1 MVLSDKMAI
10 KELKSIDLSSY
21 TIISTGVATLIS
33 IVIAIIIVGLFAV
46 SVPNSFGVM
55 IYIFP
60 TIVFGTMIS
69 NIFVNFSTGYL
80 YNVLSKRL
88 GFIKFD
94 IEEDSIK
101 SISAKETGLLVGF
114 ITLIMILVM
123 YLATS
128 LILPLILSSFMTLLM
143 YSAQT
148 GIATVMYQTMM
159 LISNPMTIAVGIL
172 GSVIIV
178 SVFTLLGVYIYNILA
193 SSNREILVKLSE
205 KNNLTQLDSITPLN
219 FAIAIGAISLILNII
234 IAAILVISSVPI
246 FNALVD
252 VLIGFVC
259 AFIAA
264 MLIALSYN
272 FLAPKLG
279 KLKLELIDQ

>member
-1 MVLSDKMAI
+1 MVLSDKMTI

-279 KLKLELIDQ
+279 KLKVELE

>member
-1 MVLSDKMAI
+1 MAI

-80 YNVLSKRL
+80 YNVLSKRF
-88 GFIKFD
+88 GFINFD

-279 KLKLELIDQ
+279 KLKVELE

>member
-1 MVLSDKMAI
+1 MVLSDKMAT

-33 IVIAIIIVGLFAV
+33 ILIAIIIIVAFAV
-46 SVPNSFGVM
+46 SVPNSMGVM

-88 GFIKFD
+88 GFIKFN

-114 ITLIMILVM
+114 ITLIMILVI

-128 LILPLILSSFMTLLM
+128 LILPLIISSFMTLLM

-148 GIATVMYQTMM
+148 GIATAMYQTMM
-159 LISNPMTIAVGIL
+159 LISNPITIAIGII

-178 SVFTLLGVYIYNILA
+178 SVFTLLGIYIYNILA
-193 SSNREILVKLSE
+193 SSDREIVVKLSKE
-205 KNNLTQLDSITPLN
+205 NNLTQLDSITPLN
-219 FAIAIGAISLILNII
+219 FAIAMGAISLILNII
-234 IAAILVISSVPI
+234 LAAILVISGVPL

-252 VLIGFVC
+252 VLIGFVS
-259 AFIAA
+259 AFITA

>member
-1 MVLSDKMAI
+1 MVLSDKMAT

-33 IVIAIIIVGLFAV
+33 ILIAIIIIVAFAV
-46 SVPNSFGVM
+46 SVPNSMGVM

-88 GFIKFD
+88 GFIKFN

-114 ITLIMILVM
+114 ITLIMILVI

-128 LILPLILSSFMTLLM
+128 LILPLIISSFMTLLM

-148 GIATVMYQTMM
+148 GIATAMYQTMM
-159 LISNPMTIAVGIL
+159 LISNPITIAIGII

-178 SVFTLLGVYIYNILA
+178 SVFTLLGIYIYNILA
-193 SSNREILVKLSE
+193 SSDREILVKLSKE
-205 KNNLTQLDSITPLN
+205 NNLTQLDSITPLN
-219 FAIAIGAISLILNII
+219 FAIAMGAISLILNII
-234 IAAILVISSVPI
+234 LAAILVISGVPL
-246 FNALVD
+246 FNACVD
-252 VLIGFVC
+252 WICQCFYHSNVNC
-259 AFIAA
+259 FI
-264 MLIALSYN
+264 L
-272 FLAPKLG
+272 
-279 KLKLELIDQ
+279 

>member
-264 MLIALSYN
+264 MLIALSHN

-279 KLKLELIDQ
+279 KLKVELE

>member
-234 IAAILVISSVPI
+234 IAVILVISSVPI

-252 VLIGFVC
+252 VLIGFVS
-259 AFIAA
+259 AFITA

-279 KLKLELIDQ
+279 KLKVELE

>member
-1 MVLSDKMAI
+1 
-10 KELKSIDLSSY
+10 
-21 TIISTGVATLIS
+21 
-33 IVIAIIIVGLFAV
+33 
-46 SVPNSFGVM
+46 
-55 IYIFP
+55 
-60 TIVFGTMIS
+60 
-69 NIFVNFSTGYL
+69 
-80 YNVLSKRL
+80 
-88 GFIKFD
+88 
-94 IEEDSIK
+94 
-101 SISAKETGLLVGF
+101 
-114 ITLIMILVM
+114 
-123 YLATS
+123 
-128 LILPLILSSFMTLLM
+128 M

-279 KLKLELIDQ
+279 KLKVELE

>member
-1 MVLSDKMAI
+1 MVLSDKMAT

-33 IVIAIIIVGLFAV
+33 ILIAIIIIVAFAV
-46 SVPNSFGVM
+46 SVPNSMGVM

-114 ITLIMILVM
+114 ITLIMILVI

-128 LILPLILSSFMTLLM
+128 LILPLIISSFMTLLM

-148 GIATVMYQTMM
+148 GIATAMYQTMM
-159 LISNPMTIAVGIL
+159 LISNPITIAIGII

-178 SVFTLLGVYIYNILA
+178 SVFTLLGIYIYNILA
-193 SSNREILVKLSE
+193 SSDREILVKLSKE
-205 KNNLTQLDSITPLN
+205 NNLTQLDSITPLN
-219 FAIAIGAISLILNII
+219 FAIAMGAISLILNII
-234 IAAILVISSVPI
+234 LAAILVISGVPL

-252 VLIGFVC
+252 VLIGFVS
-259 AFIAA
+259 AFITA

-279 KLKLELIDQ
+279 KLKVELE

>member
-1 MVLSDKMAI
+1 MAI

-205 KNNLTQLDSITPLN
+205 KNNLIQLDSITPLN

-279 KLKLELIDQ
+279 KLKVELE

>member
-101 SISAKETGLLVGF
+101 NISAKETGLLVGF

-279 KLKLELIDQ
+279 KLKVELE

>member
-80 YNVLSKRL
+80 YNILSKRL

-279 KLKLELIDQ
+279 KLKVELE

>member
-259 AFIAA
+259 AFIAT

-279 KLKLELIDQ
+279 KLKVELE

>member
-1 MVLSDKMAI
+1 MAT

-33 IVIAIIIVGLFAV
+33 ILIAIIIIVAFAV
-46 SVPNSFGVM
+46 SVPNSMGVM

-88 GFIKFD
+88 GFIKFN

-114 ITLIMILVM
+114 ITLIMILVI

-128 LILPLILSSFMTLLM
+128 LILPLIISSFMTLLM

-148 GIATVMYQTMM
+148 GIATAMYQTMM
-159 LISNPMTIAVGIL
+159 LISNPITIAIGII

-178 SVFTLLGVYIYNILA
+178 SVFTLLGIYIYNILA
-193 SSNREILVKLSE
+193 SSDREILVKLSKE
-205 KNNLTQLDSITPLN
+205 NNLTQLDSITPLN

-279 KLKLELIDQ
+279 KLKVELE

>member
-234 IAAILVISSVPI
+234 IAAILMISSVPI

-279 KLKLELIDQ
+279 KLKVELE

>member
-1 MVLSDKMAI
+1 LVLSDKMAI

-259 AFIAA
+259 AFIAT

-279 KLKLELIDQ
+279 KLKVELE

>member
-114 ITLIMILVM
+114 ITLIMILVI

-128 LILPLILSSFMTLLM
+128 LILPLIISSFMTLLM

-148 GIATVMYQTMM
+148 GIATAMYQTMM
-159 LISNPMTIAVGIL
+159 LISNPITIAIGII

-178 SVFTLLGVYIYNILA
+178 SVFTLLGIYIYNILA
-193 SSNREILVKLSE
+193 SSDREILVKLSKE
-205 KNNLTQLDSITPLN
+205 NNLTQLDSITPLN
-219 FAIAIGAISLILNII
+219 FAIAMGAISLILNII
-234 IAAILVISSVPI
+234 LAAILVISGVPL

-252 VLIGFVC
+252 VLIGFVS
-259 AFIAA
+259 AFITA

-272 FLAPKLG
+272 FLAPNVK
-279 KLKLELIDQ
+279 ELCE

>member
-1 MVLSDKMAI
+1 LVLSDKMAI

-279 KLKLELIDQ
+279 KLKVELE

>member
-1 MVLSDKMAI
+1 MTI

-279 KLKLELIDQ
+279 KLKVELE

>member
-1 MVLSDKMAI
+1 MVLSDTMAT

-21 TIISTGVATLIS
+21 TLISTGIATLIA
-33 IVIAIIIVGLFAV
+33 VLIAIIIVGLFAV
-46 SVPNSFGVM
+46 SVPNSLGVM

-60 TIVFGTMIS
+60 SIVFGTLIS

-94 IEEDSIK
+94 IEGDSINK
-101 SISAKETGLLVGF
+101 ISARETGLLVGV
-114 ITLIMILVM
+114 ITLVMILVI

-128 LILPLILSSFMTLLM
+128 LILPLVISSFITLLM

-148 GIATVMYQTMM
+148 EIATVMYQTMM
-159 LISNPMTIAVGIL
+159 MISNPMTILIGIL

-178 SVFTLLGVYIYNILA
+178 SVFTLLGIYIYNILA
-193 SSNREILVKLSE
+193 SSDRAILVKLT
-205 KNNLTQLDSITPLN
+205 KKDGLTQLDSITPLN
-219 FAIAIGAISLILNII
+219 FAIAMGAISLILNII
-234 IAAILVISSVPI
+234 IAAILVISGVPL

-252 VLIGFVC
+252 VLIGFVYT
-259 AFIAA
+259 FIIAI
-264 MLIALSYN
+264 LIALLYN

-279 KLKLELIDQ
+279 KLKVELE

>member
-114 ITLIMILVM
+114 ITLIMILIM

-279 KLKLELIDQ
+279 KLKVELE

>member
-1 MVLSDKMAI
+1 MVLSDKMAT

-21 TIISTGVATLIS
+21 TIISTGAATLIS
-33 IVIAIIIVGLFAV
+33 ILIAIIIIVAFAV
-46 SVPNSFGVM
+46 SVPNSMGVM

-88 GFIKFD
+88 GFIKFN

-114 ITLIMILVM
+114 ITLIMILVI

-128 LILPLILSSFMTLLM
+128 LILPLIISSFMTLLM

-148 GIATVMYQTMM
+148 GIATAMYQTMM
-159 LISNPMTIAVGIL
+159 LISNPITIAIGII

-178 SVFTLLGVYIYNILA
+178 SVFTLLGIYIYNILA
-193 SSNREILVKLSE
+193 SSDREILVKLSKE
-205 KNNLTQLDSITPLN
+205 NNLTQLDSITPLN
-219 FAIAIGAISLILNII
+219 FAIAMGAISLILNII
-234 IAAILVISSVPI
+234 LAAILVISGVPL

-252 VLIGFVC
+252 VLIGFVS

-279 KLKLELIDQ
+279 KLKVELE

>member
-1 MVLSDKMAI
+1 MVLSDKMAT

-33 IVIAIIIVGLFAV
+33 ILIAIIIIVAFAV
-46 SVPNSFGVM
+46 SVPNSMGVM

-88 GFIKFD
+88 GFIKFN

-114 ITLIMILVM
+114 ITLILILVI

-128 LILPLILSSFMTLLM
+128 LILPLIISSFMTLLM

-148 GIATVMYQTMM
+148 GIATAMYQTMM
-159 LISNPMTIAVGIL
+159 LISNPITIAIGII

-178 SVFTLLGVYIYNILA
+178 SVFTLLGIYIYNILA
-193 SSNREILVKLSE
+193 SSDREILVKLSKE
-205 KNNLTQLDSITPLN
+205 NNLTQLDSITPLN
-219 FAIAIGAISLILNII
+219 FAIAMGAISLILNII

-279 KLKLELIDQ
+279 KLKVELE

>member
-88 GFIKFD
+88 GFIKFN

-279 KLKLELIDQ
+279 KLKVELE

>member
-1 MVLSDKMAI
+1 MAT

-21 TIISTGVATLIS
+21 TLISTGIATLIA
-33 IVIAIIIVGLFAV
+33 VLIAIIIVGLFAV
-46 SVPNSFGVM
+46 SVPNSLGVM

-60 TIVFGTMIS
+60 SIVFGTLIS

-94 IEEDSIK
+94 IEGDSINK
-101 SISAKETGLLVGF
+101 ISARETGLLVGV
-114 ITLIMILVM
+114 ITLVMILVI

-128 LILPLILSSFMTLLM
+128 LILPLVISSFITLLM

-148 GIATVMYQTMM
+148 EIATVMYQTMM
-159 LISNPMTIAVGIL
+159 MISNPMTILIGIL

-178 SVFTLLGVYIYNILA
+178 SVFTLLGIYIYNILA
-193 SSNREILVKLSE
+193 SSNRAILVKLTE
-205 KNNLTQLDSITPLN
+205 KDGLTQLDSITPLN
-219 FAIAIGAISLILNII
+219 FAIAMGAISLILNII
-234 IAAILVISSVPI
+234 IAAILVISGVPL

-252 VLIGFVC
+252 VLIGFVYT
-259 AFIAA
+259 FIIAI
-264 MLIALSYN
+264 LIALLYN

-279 KLKLELIDQ
+279 KLKVELE

>member
-10 KELKSIDLSSY
+10 KELKSVDLSSY

-279 KLKLELIDQ
+279 KLKVELE

>member
-80 YNVLSKRL
+80 YNVLSKRV

-279 KLKLELIDQ
+279 KLKVELE

>member
-1 MVLSDKMAI
+1 MAI

-88 GFIKFD
+88 GFIKFN

-114 ITLIMILVM
+114 ITLIMILVI

-128 LILPLILSSFMTLLM
+128 LILPLIISSFMTLLM

-148 GIATVMYQTMM
+148 GIATAMYQTMM
-159 LISNPMTIAVGIL
+159 LISNPITIAIGII

-178 SVFTLLGVYIYNILA
+178 SVFTLLGIYIYNILA
-193 SSNREILVKLSE
+193 SSDREILVKLSKE
-205 KNNLTQLDSITPLN
+205 NNLTQLDSITPLN
-219 FAIAIGAISLILNII
+219 FAIAMGAISLILNII
-234 IAAILVISSVPI
+234 LAAILVISGVPL

-252 VLIGFVC
+252 VLIGFVS
-259 AFIAA
+259 AFITA

-279 KLKLELIDQ
+279 KLKVELE

>member
-279 KLKLELIDQ
+279 KLKVELE

>member
-1 MVLSDKMAI
+1 MAI

-60 TIVFGTMIS
+60 AIVFGTMIS

-279 KLKLELIDQ
+279 KLKVELE

>member
-1 MVLSDKMAI
+1 
-10 KELKSIDLSSY
+10 
-21 TIISTGVATLIS
+21 
-33 IVIAIIIVGLFAV
+33 IIVGLFAV

-279 KLKLELIDQ
+279 KLKVELE

>member
-1 MVLSDKMAI
+1 MAI

-101 SISAKETGLLVGF
+101 NISAKETGLLVGF

-279 KLKLELIDQ
+279 KLKVELE